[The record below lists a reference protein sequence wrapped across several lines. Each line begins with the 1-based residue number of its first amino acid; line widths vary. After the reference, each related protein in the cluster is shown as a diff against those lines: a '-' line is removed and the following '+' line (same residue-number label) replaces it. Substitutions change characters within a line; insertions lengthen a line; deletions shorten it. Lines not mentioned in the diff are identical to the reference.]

1 MIHKL
6 KLHEH
11 PNAIGAGIALF
22 VWVIYLTTMNPTVSF
37 IDCGELAAVCSMLG
51 VAHPTGYP
59 LFTLLGRLFVMLPFG
74 QEEIFQLNLMSAFF
88 VASSIGI
95 FFRLL
100 IEFRASSLLFRAK
113 KQNRDAQAATAYALS
128 AISIALSFAFV
139 STVWAQSVALEVYS
153 LHLFLIGLILLT
165 FVRGMAELNEDTKL
179 IPRSLILCAFI
190 SGLSF
195 ANHMTTILLV
205 PGLSILFFRVFGW
218 GKDSLFRALK
228 MIPFFFVGLSVYIY
242 LPIRSS
248 SGVPLNWGFTG
259 EFERFLWHIT
269 GKQYRSWIFSG
280 FESASK
286 QFKYFLENF
295 ENEYH
300 LFFLVFV
307 VLGIWYLWNQARRLL
322 MFVIVLFL
330 SCVLYAIN
338 YDIHDIDSYFLL
350 AFLSVGVVITFG
362 LSFVI
367 EWILKNRS
375 KLSYPLAML
384 VLVVLPLIQL
394 NYHRSLVDES
404 DNQLTKDYVSNVF
417 TSLEQN
423 ALVLTYQW
431 DYFVSPALYY
441 QHIGRIR
448 KDVTILDKELF
459 RRSWYF
465 KQLQRTNPKI
475 IEKSKEKI
483 DLFLRELHKFEH
495 KETYIPSVIE
505 LRFNEMI
512 NDIISKA
519 LEERPVYLG
528 NEIEPHF
535 AGDYVRHPEGIM
547 QRIGAILR
555 EQNVIKGELRVRIP
569 KISNRLTRGLLRQYS
584 VYYTLR
590 ATEEFRKGDV
600 EQSKKHVQ
608 RALSID
614 PAFQPAIAL
623 SRNLPK

>member
-1 MIHKL
+1 
-6 KLHEH
+6 
-11 PNAIGAGIALF
+11 
-22 VWVIYLTTMNPTVSF
+22 
-37 IDCGELAAVCSMLG
+37 
-51 VAHPTGYP
+51 
-59 LFTLLGRLFVMLPFG
+59 MLPFG
-74 QEEIFQLNLMSAFF
+74 REEIFQLNLMSAFF
-88 VASSIGI
+88 AALSIGI

-100 IEFRASSLLFRAK
+100 IELRACPLLFPAK
-113 KQNRDAQAATAYALS
+113 KQNRDFQAATAFTLS

-153 LHLFLIGLILLT
+153 LHLFLISLIFLT
-165 FVRGMAELNEDTKL
+165 FIRGMADLNEDTKL
-179 IPRSLILCAFI
+179 IPRSLILCTFI

-195 ANHMTTILLV
+195 ANHMTTILLM
-205 PGLSILFFRVFGW
+205 PRLIILFLGVFGW
-218 GKDSLFRALK
+218 GKDSLFRVLK
-228 MIPFFFVGLSVYIY
+228 MIPFFFVGLSAYIY

-286 QFKYFLENF
+286 QLKYFVTNF

-307 VLGIWYLWNQARRLL
+307 VLGIWYLWNHARRLL
-322 MFVIVLFL
+322 MFAIVLFL

-350 AFLSVGVVITFG
+350 AFLAVGVVTTFG

-384 VLVVLPLIQL
+384 VLVSLPLIQMHS
-394 NYHRSLVDES
+394 HRSLVDES
-404 DNQLTKDYVSNVF
+404 DNQLIKDYVSNVF
-417 TSLEQN
+417 ATLEQN
-423 ALVLTYQW
+423 ALVMTYQW

-441 QHIGRIR
+441 QHIRR
-448 KDVTILDKELF
+448 VREDVTILDKELF

-465 KQLQRTNPKI
+465 KQLQITNPEI
-475 IEKSKEKI
+475 FEKSKEKI

-495 KETYIPSVIE
+495 EETYIPSVIE

-512 NDIISKA
+512 DDILSKA
-519 LEERPVYLG
+519 FEERPVYLG

-535 AGDYVRHPEGIM
+535 AANYVRYPEGIM
-547 QRIGAILR
+547 QRIGFR
-555 EQNVIKGELRVRIP
+555 PPEQNVIKEELCVRIP
-569 KISNRLTRGLLRQYS
+569 KISNRLTKELLRQYS
-584 VYYTLR
+584 VYYILR
-590 ATEEFRKGDV
+590 ATEEFRRGDM
-600 EQSKKHVQ
+600 EQSMKHVQ

-614 PAFQPAIAL
+614 PAFQSVIAL